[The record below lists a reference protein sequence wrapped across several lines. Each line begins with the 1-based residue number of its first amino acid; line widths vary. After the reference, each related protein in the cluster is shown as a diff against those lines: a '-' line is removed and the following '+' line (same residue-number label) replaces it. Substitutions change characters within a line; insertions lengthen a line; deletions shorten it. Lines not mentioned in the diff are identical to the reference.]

1 MNGWIELVTIEDMKV
16 VLSKELKHI
25 TGNITLIKK
34 TNQLN
39 EFVLGTEKGIYF
51 VLIGKGIGILEVEME
66 NFNKQQ

>member
-1 MNGWIELVTIEDMKV
+1 MNGWIELVTIEDMQV

-66 NFNKQQ
+66 NFNK

>member
-66 NFNKQQ
+66 NFNK

>member
-1 MNGWIELVTIEDMKV
+1 MNGWIELVTIEDMTV

-51 VLIGKGIGILEVEME
+51 VLIGKGIGILEIEME
-66 NFNKQQ
+66 NFNK